1 MKQDIFEIR
10 VPVVPVRAP
19 TRSAQINFHITG
31 ARRVVANLN
40 HRVIKIRSAFGAG
53 KAGMK
58 NPDLLPIRRPELIPF
73 QALMQPD
80 GLKQA
85 LGREVILIV
94 QEVQRPQSGAPAGV
108 EVLGR
113 RRHLEIAFAPVMA
126 QSQADTQKK
135 LNAAYG
141 RLACL

>member
-1 MKQDIFEIR
+1 
-10 VPVVPVRAP
+10 
-19 TRSAQINFHITG
+19 
-31 ARRVVANLN
+31 
-40 HRVIKIRSAFGAG
+40 
-53 KAGMK
+53 
-58 NPDLLPIRRPELIPF
+58 LIPF